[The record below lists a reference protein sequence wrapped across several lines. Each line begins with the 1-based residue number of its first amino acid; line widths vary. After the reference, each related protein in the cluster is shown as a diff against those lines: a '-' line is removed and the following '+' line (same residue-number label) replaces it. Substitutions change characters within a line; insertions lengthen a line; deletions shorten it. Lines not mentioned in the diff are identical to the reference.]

1 MAKQKRKVRAL
12 AMFSGGL
19 DSILAIKMI
28 QEQGIE
34 VEALNFTSV
43 FFPNEKVV
51 DTARKLGVKL
61 RVIDITGNKSYIKL
75 LKKPKY
81 GYGVGINPCI
91 DCKIFM
97 LKEAKKI
104 MLKEKFDF
112 IITGEVL
119 NERPMS
125 QTYDKLMLIE
135 KESGLK
141 DKLLRPLSARLLPPI
156 KAEMRGL
163 VNRQELLSINGRS
176 RKEQMGLALR
186 YGITEYPS
194 PAGGCI
200 LCEKPIKD
208 KLRDLFE
215 NKKIEEI
222 NYNELALLKIGRHFR
237 IEKTKFIVG
246 RNKEENEKISLLKKP
261 KDFLFEVP
269 DCGSPFTLL
278 QSIKPHKKEIE
289 IAAKLTAY
297 YSDSK
302 EKNVVINYWN
312 DLNEKKKDKISIK
325 FDEKEITEI
334 LKNKIG

>member
-1 MAKQKRKVRAL
+1 MAKQKKKIKAL

-19 DSILAIKMI
+19 DSIIAIKMI

-43 FFPNEKVV
+43 FFPNEKAR
-51 DTARKLGVKL
+51 DTARKLGIKL
-61 RVIDITGNKSYIKL
+61 KIIDITGNKEYIKI

-81 GYGVGINPCI
+81 GHGVGINPCV

-104 MLKEKFDF
+104 MIKEKFDF

-156 KAEMRGL
+156 KIELQGL

-186 YGITEYPS
+186 YGITEYPT

-200 LCEKPIKD
+200 LCEKPLKD
-208 KLRDLFE
+208 KLIDLFQ
-215 NKKIEEI
+215 NKKNDEI
-222 NYNELALLKIGRHFR
+222 DYNELALLKVGRHFR
-237 IEKTKFIVG
+237 INKIKIIVG
-246 RNKEENEKISLLKKP
+246 RNKEENEKITLLKKP
-261 KDFLFEVP
+261 GEFLLNVS
-269 DCGSPFTLL
+269 DCGSPTTLI
-278 QSIKPHKKEIE
+278 QSIKPSKKDIE
-289 IAAKLTAY
+289 IAAKLTAHY
-297 YSDSK
+297 CDSK
-302 EKNVVINYWN
+302 EKNIVVDYWN
-312 DLNEKKKDKISIK
+312 ETNEKKKNKINIK
-325 FDEKEITEI
+325 IDEKEIGEI